1 MKRATVLLLLVA
13 LMLGCGTLNIP
24 PGPGLPHGAE
34 LSAIGEASARA
45 TIGPKITTHF
55 DDTGAAVDTTCEQV
69 GVIQCIAYE
78 VKGGAFTGWQIIL
91 SVVSAGFTIFGAA
104 NN

>member
-1 MKRATVLLLLVA
+1 MRRAALALILVA
-13 LMLGCGTLNIP
+13 SFGCGTLKIP

-55 DDTGAAVDTTCEQV
+55 DDTGAAVDTTCEAV
-69 GVIQCIAYE
+69 GLIQCIAYE
-78 VKGGAFTGWQIIL
+78 VKGGAFTGWQMAL
-91 SVVSAGFTIFGAA
+91 SVVSFAFSVFESA
-104 NN
+104 N